1 MKPRFSFCVYCGSRN
16 GSNPHI
22 IEAAKA
28 VGHWIGEQGGQLV
41 YGGGKSGL
49 MGLVAQAAKEAGARV
64 VGVIPTVLVHKEM
77 ANEACD
83 ELFVVDTMHQ
93 RKAMMAQRSDAF
105 VALPGG
111 IGTFEELFEIWTWRQ
126 LGYHDKPIGILD
138 VDGYYSALQ
147 PFLQHCIANGLL
159 SDWQMALT
167 STGSNAQALL
177 GELLQQLQQRPQSHA
192 PLNARAGDAGNTHKQ
207 LVTGSDTGR

>member
-1 MKPRFSFCVYCGSRN
+1 MQPRFSFCVYCGSRN
-16 GSNPHI
+16 GSNPRI
-22 IEAAKA
+22 IEAAQA
-28 VGHWIGEQGGQLV
+28 VGRWIGEQGGQLV

-64 VGVIPTVLVHKEM
+64 VGIIPTVLVHKEM

-159 SDWQMALT
+159 SDWQMTLT
-167 STGSNAQALL
+167 TTSNNTQALL
-177 GELLQQLQQRPQSHA
+177 HELLRQLQQGPQASA
-192 PLNARAGDAGNTHKQ
+192 PLNAQAGNARAAAG
-207 LVTGSDTGR
+207 LLGR